1 MLFMLRFVTW
11 WQFCHAMTSVL
22 NLSLVSV
29 NLTPLYSLILLSI
42 KYSYSMQRSDK
53 DCIALQKRGMQ
64 ADNVSGQRI
73 YAGPLNWFESFNAYL
88 DVSISYLHSVLR
100 DISIMCGLCTQVIN
114 WVSLLKYS
122 GWWQLL
128 LLFSW
133 REDIV
138 SPLTWYICS

>member
-1 MLFMLRFVTW
+1 
-11 WQFCHAMTSVL
+11 MTSVL

-114 WVSLLKYS
+114 
-122 GWWQLL
+122 
-128 LLFSW
+128 
-133 REDIV
+133 
-138 SPLTWYICS
+138 